1 MLSRFRHISCYFITH
16 YGFSVPEA
24 VACLSILRLC
34 SVRTSQHCFLEFYV
48 NDFAVELSIM
58 YCEVVLLI
66 VVTETKNELH

>member
-1 MLSRFRHISCYFITH
+1 M
-16 YGFSVPEA
+16 
-24 VACLSILRLC
+24 ACLGILRLC
-34 SVRTSQHCFLEFYV
+34 SVTTSQHCFLEFYV